1 MFIDDV
7 KIRVQAGNGGNGIVA
22 FRREKYVPKGGPAG
36 GDGGKG
42 GSIIFVG
49 DRGLTTLLDLKYRM
63 KIKAENGQNGMP
75 KNMFGAQADDVY
87 VKVPIGSVVHDLD
100 KGLVIAD
107 ITEHGQKV
115 VIAKGGRGGRGNAS
129 FASARV
135 PAPEICEKGEPGEAK
150 FIRVELKVLAD
161 VGLVGFP
168 SVGKSTL
175 ISVVSACKPKIA
187 PYHFTTLVPN
197 LGVATSK
204 DGRSFVIADL
214 PGLIEGASSGAG
226 LGFQFLRHI
235 ERTRVIVHLIDMAC
249 TDGRDPYD
257 DYLAIN
263 KELETYNPK
272 LMLRPQ
278 IIVAN
283 KMDMP
288 NAQENLEKFKEKL
301 GPDKEVIAI
310 SAYTNNNLDIL
321 LYKIADLLDQIEI
334 TDFDTP
340 VSDEVVEYKYVAP
353 EANYHITKEKDGIY
367 NITGPKVKKYFDST
381 DFENEEQVRLFA
393 KRLRDMGIEDELR
406 KLGVENGDTVR
417 IFDYEFEFFD

>member
-36 GDGGKG
+36 GDGGRG

-49 DRGLTTLLDLKYRM
+49 DSGLTTLMDLKYRM
-63 KIKAENGQNGMP
+63 KIKADNGQNGMP
-75 KNMFGAQADDVY
+75 KNMFGAAANDVY

-100 KGLVIAD
+100 KGIIIAD
-107 ITEHGQKV
+107 ITKHGEEV
-115 VIAKGGRGGRGNAS
+115 VIAKGGRGGRGNTS
-129 FASARV
+129 FATPRV
-135 PAPEICEKGEPGEAK
+135 PAPEICEKGEPGEDK

-187 PYHFTTLVPN
+187 AYHFTTLAPN
-197 LGVATSK
+197 LGVAKAK

-214 PGLIEGASSGAG
+214 PGLIEGASQGAG
-226 LGFQFLRHI
+226 LGFQFLKHI
-235 ERTRVIVHLIDMAC
+235 ERTRVIVHIIDMAR
-249 TDGRDPYD
+249 TDGRDPYE
-257 DYLAIN
+257 DYLKIN

-288 NAQENLEKFKEKL
+288 EAKENLVAFKAKI
-301 GPDKEVIAI
+301 GDKEVIPI
-310 SAYTNNNLDIL
+310 SAYTNDNLDIL
-321 LYKIADLLDQIEI
+321 LYKIADLLDTIKIE
-334 TDFDTP
+334 DFEGP
-340 VSDEVVEYKYVAP
+340 VSDEVVEYKFIPPVAKF
-353 EANYHITKEKDGIY
+353 EIVQDSDGVYDVI
-367 NITGPKVKKYFDST
+367 GPKVKKYFDST

-393 KRLRDMGIEDELR
+393 KRLRD
-406 KLGVENGDTVR
+406 LGVDDKLRELGVKDGDTVR
-417 IFDYEFEFFD
+417 IYDYEFEFFD

>member
-36 GDGGKG
+36 GDGGRG

-49 DRGLTTLLDLKYRM
+49 DSGLTTLLDLKYRM
-63 KIKAENGQNGMP
+63 KIKADNGENGMP
-75 KNMFGAQADDVY
+75 KNMFGAAAEDVY

-100 KGLVIAD
+100 KGIIIAD
-107 ITEHGQKV
+107 ITKPGEQV
-115 VIAKGGRGGRGNAS
+115 VIAKGGRGGRGNTS
-129 FASARV
+129 FATPRV
-135 PAPEICEKGEPGEAK
+135 PAPEICEKGEPGEDK

-187 PYHFTTLVPN
+187 AYHFTTLVPN
-197 LGVATSK
+197 LGVAKAK

-214 PGLIEGASSGAG
+214 PGLIEGASHGAG
-226 LGFQFLRHI
+226 LGFEFLRHI
-235 ERTRVIVHLIDMAC
+235 ERTRVIVHIVDMARI
-249 TDGRDPYD
+249 DGRDPYE
-257 DYLAIN
+257 DYLKIN

-278 IIVAN
+278 IVVAN

-288 NAQENLEKFKEKL
+288 EAKANLEEFKKKL
-301 GPDKEVIAI
+301 PNLEVIPI
-310 SAYTNNNLDIL
+310 SAYTNDNLDIL
-321 LYKIADLLDQIEI
+321 LYKIADLLDTVKI
-334 TDFDTP
+334 TDFDGP
-340 VSDEVVEYKYVAP
+340 VSDEVVEYKFIPPV
-353 EANYHITKEKDGIY
+353 EKFTVKLASDGVY
-367 NITGPKVKKYFDST
+367 EVSGPRVKKYFDST
-381 DFENEEQVRLFA
+381 DLENEEQVRLLA
-393 KRLRDMGIEDELR
+393 KRLRD
-406 KLGVENGDTVR
+406 LGVDDKLRELGAVEGDNVR
-417 IFDYEFEFFD
+417 ILDYEFEFFD